1 MGKVR
6 DSIDEVI
13 GKSNP
18 VGFWQRL
25 HEVPLGRRISRSST
39 DSHAEPAVVAV
50 PLM

>member
-13 GKSNP
+13 GESNP

-25 HEVPLGRRISRSST
+25 RQMPVARRI
-39 DSHAEPAVVAV
+39 VAIIDRF
-50 PLM
+50 LC